1 MEHPMSFIISPA
13 AKKQIATESS
23 DKEIYH
29 FKKARVDFDLLN
41 QWQSRTKDNLMAVTS
56 WAIDL
61 KNKSFLAFL
70 SREKEPTE
78 IAKFPKTTYC
88 FFYDN
93 RSYEITVYVKS
104 VDDANNSIYKLD
116 RIKRLSKYDTTIY
129 DNDKFM
135 EVLNSAFETVKQF
148 GDIKTDIQLVHN
160 SFALVR

>member
-1 MEHPMSFIISPA
+1 MEHAMNFVISPA
-13 AKKQIATESS
+13 AKKQLAANNADNQT
-23 DKEIYH
+23 YH
-29 FKKARVDFDLLN
+29 FKKSRVDFDLLK
-41 QWQSRTKDNLMAVTS
+41 QWQSQAKDNLMAISS

-104 VDDANNSIYKLD
+104 VDDDNNSIYKLD
-116 RIKRLSKYDTTIY
+116 SIRRLSKYDTTIY

-148 GDIKTDIQLVHN
+148 GDIKTDIQLVYN
-160 SFALVR
+160 SFKLVR